1 MDLHSII
8 LLRHELLLTIAA
20 LGVLFA
26 DLFVP
31 EDKKKSMITVSLV
44 VFTIVT
50 LLGFIPANG
59 GTLFGGSFQSTHMTD
74 FMKDILNLAVLLIF
88 LQSTGYLSKPENSW
102 KISEFF
108 VLIMFTLIGMDFMI
122 SAGDFVIFYIGLET
136 ASIPVAGLAAYDRM
150 KSKSA
155 EAGVKLI
162 LLSAMSSGV
171 MLFGLSLIYA
181 ATGSIYFADIAQQV
195 KTTPL
200 LILGFIFFL
209 SGIGFKLSIVPFHL
223 WTADVYEGA
232 PINITAFLS
241 VVSKGAAAFILVI
254 ILFTVFEN
262 INQSWEWIL
271 YALVIVTI
279 TIGNLFA
286 LRQDNIKR
294 FLAFSSIT
302 QVGFLLLGVMG
313 NNDIGMTAVVYFML
327 IYVFTNLAAFGV
339 VEAIYNASGVETIS
353 GYRGLYKTNPLL
365 SLVMMLALFSLAG
378 IPPLAGFFGKFFL
391 FTSAASQGYY
401 ILVVIAALNA
411 TISLYYYLKV
421 VKAMFI
427 DPNDKPIEKFQ
438 SSWPMRISLLI
449 SAIGIFY
456 VGFASNIFEFIVSL
470 AKDLL
475 H

>member
-8 LLRHELLLTIAA
+8 LLRHELLLTLAA
-20 LGVLFA
+20 VGILFA
-26 DLFVP
+26 DLYVP
-31 EDKKKSMITVSLV
+31 EGKKQSMINVSLII
-44 VFTIVT
+44 FAIVT
-50 LLGFIPANG
+50 LLGFIPAG
-59 GTLFGGSFQSTHMTD
+59 EGTLFGGSFRGSHMTD
-74 FMKDILNLAVLLIF
+74 FMKDILNLAVLMIF
-88 LQSTGYLSKPENSW
+88 LQAEGYLRKPENSG
-102 KISEFF
+102 KIAEFF
-108 VLIMFTLIGMDFMI
+108 VLVMFTLIGMDFMI

-136 ASIPVAGLAAYDRM
+136 ASIPAAALAAYDRW
-150 KSKSA
+150 KNKSA

-181 ATGSIYFADIAQQV
+181 ATGSIYFEDIAAKVQA
-195 KTTPL
+195 TPL
-200 LILGFIFFL
+200 LVLGFIFFI

-232 PINITAFLS
+232 PINITAYLS
-241 VVSKGAAAFILVI
+241 VVSKGAAAFIFVI
-254 ILFTVFEN
+254 ILFTVFKN
-262 INQSWEWIL
+262 ISQSWEWLL

-302 QVGFLLLGVMG
+302 QVGFLLLGFMG
-313 NNDIGMTAVVYFML
+313 NSDLGMTTVVYFML
-327 IYVFTNLAAFGV
+327 VYVFTNLGAFGV
-339 VEAIYNASGVETIS
+339 VEAVYNASGVETIS
-353 GYRGLYKTNPLL
+353 GYKGLYKTNPLL

-378 IPPLAGFFGKFFL
+378 VPPLAGFFGKFFL
-391 FTSAASQGYY
+391 FTAAASRGYY

-427 DPNDKPIEKFQ
+427 DHSDNPVEKFH
-438 SSWPMRISLLI
+438 SSWPMKISLLI
-449 SAIGIFY
+449 SVVGIFF
-456 VGFASNIFEFIVSL
+456 VGFASNIFEYIFTL
-470 AKDLL
+470 AKNLL

>member
-20 LGVLFA
+20 IGVLFA

-31 EDKKKSMITVSLV
+31 EDRKKSMITVSLV

-50 LLGFIPANG
+50 LVGFIPANG
-59 GTLFGGSFQSTHMTD
+59 GTLFGGSFQSTRMTD

-102 KISEFF
+102 KVSEFF

-181 ATGSIYFADIAQQV
+181 ATGSIYFSDIALQV

-200 LILGFIFFL
+200 IVLGFIFFL
-209 SGIGFKLSIVPFHL
+209 SGLGFKLSIVPFHL

-254 ILFTVFEN
+254 ILFSVFKN
-262 INQSWEWIL
+262 ISQSWEWIL

-313 NNDIGMTAVVYFML
+313 NNDIGMTSVVYFML

-391 FTSAASQGYY
+391 FTSAASQGFY

-427 DPNDKPIEKFQ
+427 DPNDEPVEKFR
-438 SSWPMRISLLI
+438 STWPMRISLFI
-449 SAIGIFY
+449 TAIGIIY